1 VDNLCHTLAGAAL
14 AESGLRRRTALGTA
28 TLLIGA
34 NLPDIDVLAYFGGP
48 LGDLE
53 FRRGWTHGVVAL
65 VILPLLL
72 TGAML
77 AFDRLARG
85 ARRAVLPTQV
95 RAGPLLL
102 LSALAV
108 LSHPILDSL
117 NTYGVRWLMPWT
129 GARVY
134 GDTLFIIDPWVWL
147 MLGAGVWA
155 SRRRRHARLRT
166 VVPERPARLALF
178 AAAAYVVAMATSN
191 VAARRIVTA
200 EAPAL
205 FGGGAIEAMMV
216 APVAA
221 NPFRR
226 EVVLTQRGAHG
237 AAAFHWLRRPHLD
250 AGSVERFP
258 RLVLD
263 DRATAAAAAT
273 VAGRR
278 FLGWARFP
286 TATVDSSG
294 PSPVVHFIDV
304 RYARRPGVRFGSV
317 SIPATPAPPE
327 TLP

>member
-1 VDNLCHTLAGAAL
+1 MDNLCHTLAGAAL

-34 NLPDIDVLAYFGGP
+34 NLPDLDVLAYLGGP
-48 LGDLE
+48 LADLE

-65 VILPLLL
+65 VVLPVLL
-72 TGAML
+72 TVAML
-77 AFDRLARG
+77 AFDRLTRR

-95 RAGPLLL
+95 HAGQLLF
-102 LSALAV
+102 LSAIAI

-117 NTYGVRWLMPWT
+117 NTYGVRWLVPWT
-129 GARVY
+129 DARVY

-147 MLGAGVWA
+147 VLGAGVWL

-166 VVPERPARLALF
+166 VVPERPARLAL
-178 AAAAYVVAMATSN
+178 AAGAAYVAAMALSS

-200 EAPAL
+200 ETPAA
-205 FGGGAIEAMMV
+205 FGPEPVEAMMV

-226 EVVLTQRGAHG
+226 EVVVTQGDAHS
-237 AAAFHWLRRPHLD
+237 AAAFRWLRVPHLD
-250 AGSVERFP
+250 AGTVERFP
-258 RLVLD
+258 RVALD
-263 DRATAAAAAT
+263 DPRAAAAAT
-273 VAGRR
+273 TVVGRR

-286 TATVDSSG
+286 SLLIDSS
-294 PSPVVHFIDV
+294 SAAPVVHFIDV

-317 SIPATPAPPE
+317 SIPVPPALPE
-327 TLP
+327 AAQ